1 MGPVSRCTGR
11 VAIAALL
18 LLAVPETGV
27 AQSEQTL
34 VSSRD
39 QTTSDPIIFGV
50 ENPTPSLA
58 DGRLSSPEK
67 VVWQPFTTGAV
78 AGGYRLTEISVVVRR
93 HEHTYLMYLGAEI
106 KNSRPVVDPDPFDGI
121 PVVRTIADLGH
132 EIVGERNETPVPFN
146 QYVFHAPDNIILSP
160 NTTYYLYMQASAE
173 VEISSTTETA
183 LDTDSHF
190 GWTMGR
196 AFVAQGAGSYT
207 YIESLDDF
215 WQQSAEVEQ
224 EETFRIRVKGVPIL
238 PSVTVDAPDP
248 TIEFTEGDA
257 VTFTLRRTGS
267 TTDEMTVNMGL
278 EATSTGENGIVTAE
292 AISQTTATFAANEET
307 TTVTVQT
314 RNNETYSV
322 TPEMVTISL
331 TPVASATT
339 ATPLYAVGT
348 SSSAE
353 VQIGD
358 DDPAATVS
366 GVAVTSTAPRY
377 REVDGANVR
386 DVYGAGDTI
395 EFTVTFSDTVEVD
408 TTNGVPTLAFSLGN
422 ADAVQ
427 TNAPYVRGG
436 GTNKLVFAY
445 TVQAADSDNNGIFLL
460 NDSNVTGG
468 ALQLNGGALSAGIN
482 GVVSTAITTRGAQP
496 DHKVDGSRSGPY
508 IESLAVT
515 STPQITRD
523 GQTEPDT
530 YGTGE
535 TIAFTLTLSE
545 AVTVTGT
552 PHLQFS
558 LGGTNTNATY
568 ARGSGSNKLVFAY
581 TVRDGDADDDG
592 IFVQDG
598 QDLSGNSAVVV
609 ESGESIAAMDDSTDA
624 DLVNPDRG
632 IRSGHRVDGS
642 MSALDTAAVLSI
654 VRQVPAVSP
663 TNADSLTWRVT
674 FSEDVR
680 NVDPADF
687 TLTGTTATLA
697 VTAVT
702 ASTIYDVTASGGD
715 LADLNNTVTLGFASG
730 QDITDTA
737 ATPNTL
743 TATTPPAGSANETT
757 YDMDNT
763 APTVTI
769 TVPSETN
776 APFLATFTFSEP
788 VTGFTVGDIT
798 VGNGTA
804 LNLTGGDGATTYT
817 ATITPAATREV
828 TVDVTVD
835 VAANVATDAAGN
847 GNVASEQ
854 TVSAHSPP
862 PSAVIRGV
870 AVTSTPPRYR
880 EVDGAN
886 IQDVY
891 GAGDVI
897 EFTVTFSNPVD
908 VDTMNG
914 VPTLTFSLGNANA
927 VQTNAPYVRGS
938 GTEMLVFAYTVQA
951 ADSDDNGIFLLNDS
965 RVTGGALQLNGGVL
979 SAGTNGA
986 VFTASTTHGAR
997 SGHKVDGSRSGPYA
1011 TSLEVTSTPLITRDG
1026 QTEPDTYGA
1035 GETIMFTLTLS
1046 EAVMVTGT
1054 PHLQFSLG
1062 GKRTN
1067 ADYTRGSGSNKLV
1080 FAYTVRDG
1088 DTDNNGIFVHDGE
1101 DISGNSAVV
1110 VESGESIAAMDDSAA
1125 ADLVNPDRGIRS
1137 GHRVDGSMSAF
1148 DAANVT
1154 VDPTTVD
1161 LTEGETLT
1169 YSVTLV
1175 IPPPGN
1181 ITISPN
1187 NGDSGAVS
1195 VEPASLTFTT
1205 SNWDTAQTV
1214 TVTGAQDDDASN
1226 ERVTIS
1232 HSISGYGSVTT
1243 NSVTVTVTDNDTAGV
1258 NVTPTSVADLNE
1270 GGTATYTLKLD
1281 TEPSGNVTIT
1291 PGSSDSGAVS
1301 VEPASL
1307 TFTTSNWDT
1316 PRMVSMTGVQDG
1328 DTSNETV
1335 TVSHSVSGYGAVTS
1349 ADSVTVTVTDNDT
1362 DGVSVDPTSVSP
1374 SEGGTLSYTVTLVT
1388 LPSGNVTITPSS
1400 SDSGAVSVEPAS
1412 LTFTASNWDT
1422 PRTVSVTAEVD
1433 DDASN
1438 ETVTVS
1444 HSVSGYGAVTSAD
1457 SVTVTVTDNDT
1468 AGVIVDPTSV
1478 DLTEGGTLTY
1488 SVTLV
1493 TLPSGNVTI
1502 TPSSSDSGAVS
1513 VEPAS
1518 LTFTASNWDTPR
1530 TVSVTGVVDD
1540 DASNETVTISHDVS
1554 GYGSVTA
1561 DSVTVSV
1568 MDNDTAGVMMEPTS
1582 VDLNEEGT
1590 VTYTVKL
1597 TTQPS
1602 ETVTITPANGDTSA
1616 VSVSPASL
1624 TFTTSNWD
1632 TTQTV
1637 TLTGVNDSDG
1647 DSETVTISH
1656 GVSGYG
1662 SVTADSVT
1670 VSVTDNDT
1678 AGVMVEP
1685 TSVDLNEEGMVTY
1698 TVKLTTD
1705 PGGSPVTI
1713 TPANGDTSAVSVSPA
1728 RLTFTTS
1735 NWDTTQTVT
1744 LTGVNDSDGDS
1755 ETVTISHSV
1764 SGYGSV
1770 TAGSVTVSVMDND
1783 TAGVM
1788 VEPTSVDLNEE
1799 GMVTYT
1805 VKLTTQPSETV
1816 TITPANGDTSA
1827 VSVSSASLTFTTSNW
1842 DTTQTV
1848 TLTGVN
1854 DSDGISETVT
1864 ISHSVSGYGSV
1875 TADSVTVSVTDND
1888 TTGVMVEPTSVDL
1901 NEEGMVTY
1909 TVKLNTDPGGNP
1921 VTITP
1926 ANGDTSA
1933 VSVSSA
1939 SLTFTTSNWDTTQTI
1954 TLIGVNDSDGISET
1968 VTISHS
1974 VSGYGSVTADS
1985 VTVSVT
1991 DNDTAG
1997 VMVEPTSVDLNEEGT
2012 VTYTVKLNTQPSE
2025 TVTITPNNGDT
2036 SAVSVSSA
2044 SLTFT
2049 TSNWDTTQTV
2059 TLTGVNDSDGDS
2071 ETVTISHSV
2080 SGYGS
2085 VTADSVTVSVTDN
2098 DTAGVMMEPTSVD
2111 LNEEGMVTYTV
2122 KLNTQPSET
2131 VTITPANGDTSAVS
2145 VSPASLTFTTSNW
2158 DTTQTITLTGVN
2170 DSDGISE
2177 TVTISHSV
2185 SGYGSVTADSVTV
2198 SVMDN
2203 DTAGVMVEPTS
2214 VDLNEE
2220 GMVTYTVKLNT
2231 DPGGSPVTITPN
2243 NGDTSAVSVSPASL
2257 TFTTS
2262 NWDTTQTVTLI
2273 GVNDGDGVSETVTV
2287 SHSVSGYGSVTADS
2301 VTVSVTDNDI
2311 AGVMVEPTS
2320 VDLNE
2325 EGTVTYTVKLNT
2337 QPSETVT
2344 ITPANGDTSAVSVSP
2359 ASLTFTTSNWDT
2371 TQTVTLTGVN
2381 DSDGDSETVTISHS
2395 VSGYGSVTAGSVT
2408 VSVMDNDTAGV
2419 MVEPT
2424 SVDLNEEG
2432 MVTYTVKLNTD
2443 PGGSPVTITPNN
2455 GDTSAVSVSPASLT
2469 FTTSNW
2475 DTTQTVTLIGVNDGD
2490 GDSEMVTISH
2500 DVSGYGSVTAN
2511 SVTVSVTDNDIAGVM
2526 VEPTSV
2532 DLNEEGMVTYTVK
2545 LNTDPGGSPV
2555 TITPNNGD
2563 TSAVSVSSASL
2574 TFTTSNWDTTQT
2586 ITLIGVNDGD
2596 GDSEMVTI
2604 SHSVSGYGSVTAD
2617 SVTVSVTDNDT
2628 AGVMVEPTSV
2638 DLNEEGTVTYTVKLN
2653 TQPSE
2658 TVTITPANG
2667 DTSAVSVSPASLTF
2681 TTSNWDTTQTV
2692 TLTGVNDSDGISETV
2707 TISHS
2712 VSGYGSVTADSV
2724 TVSVTDNDTAGVMV
2738 EPTSVDLNE
2747 EGMVTYTVK
2756 LTTQPSETVTI
2767 TPNNGDTSAV
2777 SVSSASLTFTTSNW
2791 DTTQTIT
2798 LIGVNDG
2805 DGDSEMVTI
2814 SHDVSG
2820 YGSVTADSVTVSV
2833 MDNDTAGVMVE
2844 PTSVDLNEEGMVT
2857 YTVKLNTQPSGPVT
2871 ITPANGDTRAVSV
2884 SPASLTF
2891 TTSNW
2896 DTTQTVTLTGVNDS
2910 DGVSETVTISH
2921 GVSGYGS
2928 VTAGSVT
2935 VSVTDNDAAGV
2946 MVEPT
2951 SVDLNEEETVT
2962 YTVKLTT
2969 QPSETVTITPNN
2981 GDTSAVSVSPASL
2994 TFTTSN
3000 WDTTQ
3005 TVTLTGVNDS
3015 DGDSETVIISH
3026 GVSGYGSVTAGSVT
3040 VSVTD
3045 NDAAGVMVEPT
3056 SVDLNEEGMV
3066 TYTVKL
3072 NTDPGGSPVTITPAN
3087 GDTSAVSVSPASLTF
3102 TTSNWDTTQTMTLTG
3117 VNDSDG
3123 ISETVTIS
3131 HSVSGYGSVTAN
3143 SVTVSVMDN
3152 DTAGVMVEPTSVD
3165 LNEEGMVTYTV
3176 KLNTQPSETVTITP
3190 NNGDTSAV
3198 SVSSASLTFTTS
3210 NWDTTQTITLIG
3222 VNDSDGISEM
3232 VTVSHSVSGYGS
3244 VTADSVT
3251 VSVMDNDTAGVM
3263 VEPTSVDLNEEGM
3276 VTYTVKLN
3284 TQPSETVTITPSSS
3298 DSGAVGVS
3306 PASLTFTT
3314 SNWDTTQT
3322 VTLTGV
3328 NDSDGDSETVTIS
3341 HSVSGYGSVTAGSVT
3356 VSVMDNDTTGVMV
3369 EPTSVDLN
3377 EEGMVTY
3384 TVKLNTQPSETV
3396 TITPANGDTSAV
3408 SVSPS
3413 SLTFTTSN
3421 WNTSQ
3426 TVTLTGVNDSDGD
3439 SETVTISHDVSGY
3452 GSVTADSVTV
3462 SVMDNDTAGVMVEP
3476 TSVDLN
3482 EEGMVTYTVKLTTQP
3497 SETVT
3502 ITPANGDTSAVSF
3515 SPSSLTFTTS
3525 NWDTTQTVTLTSV
3538 NDSDGDSETVTIS
3551 HSVSGYGSV
3560 TADSVTVSVMD
3571 NDTAGVMVEPTSVDL
3586 NEEGMVTYTVKL
3598 NTDPGGNPVT
3608 ITPNNG
3614 DTSAVSVSSASL
3626 TFTTSNWDTTQTITL
3641 IGVND
3646 SDGIS
3651 ETVTISHSVSGYG
3664 SVTADS
3670 VMVSVMDNDTAGVS
3684 VSTATLTV
3692 GEESSGTY
3700 TVTLNT
3706 PPPGP
3711 VTISPT
3717 SGDSGAMGVEPAS
3730 LTFTTANWDTA
3741 QTVSVTAVD
3750 DPDTANET
3758 VTVSHSVN
3766 GYGSV
3771 TADSVMVTVMDNDTA
3786 GVSVSIAT
3794 LTVGEESSGTYTVT
3808 LNTPPPGPVT
3818 ISPSSSDS
3826 GAVSVEP
3833 ASITFT
3839 AANWDTPR
3847 TVSVTGVQDDD
3858 ANNEMVTISHSV
3870 SGYGSVTA
3878 NSVTVSVTDHD
3889 TAGVM
3894 VDPTSV
3900 DLTEGGTL
3908 SYSVTLVTQPP
3919 GPVTITPSSSDS
3931 GAVSVEPAS
3940 ITFTAANWDTPR
3952 TVSVIH
3958 CCQLGYAP
3966 DGERDG

>member
-34 VSSRD
+34 VSNRD

-50 ENPTPSLA
+50 ENPTASLA
-58 DGRLSSPEK
+58 DGQPTSPEK

-106 KNSRPVVDPDPFDGI
+106 KNSPPGLDPDPFDDI
-121 PVVRTIADLGH
+121 LVVRTIADLGH
-132 EIVGERNETPVPFN
+132 EVVGEINETPVPFN

-160 NTTYYLYMQASAE
+160 NTTYYLYMEASAE
-173 VEISSTTETA
+173 VEISSTTETV

-196 AFVAQGAGSYT
+196 ALVTQGFGTYT
-207 YIESLDDF
+207 YIQSLDDF
-215 WQQSAEVEQ
+215 FPVSADVEQ

-267 TTDEMTVNMGL
+267 TTDELTVNMGL

-377 REVDGANVR
+377 REVDGANIK

-395 EFTVTFSDTVEVD
+395 EFTVTFSDTVDVD
-408 TTNGVPTLAFSLGN
+408 TTNGVPALTFSLGN

-445 TVQAADSDNNGIFLL
+445 TVQAADADNNGIFLL

-468 ALQLNGGALSAGIN
+468 ALQLNGGVLSAGIN
-482 GVVSTAITTRGAQP
+482 GVVSTAITTRGARSG
-496 DHKVDGSRSGPY
+496 HKVDGSRSGPY

-568 ARGSGSNKLVFAY
+568 ARGSGTDKLVFAY
-581 TVRDGDADDDG
+581 LVQSSDSDGDG

-598 QDLSGNSAVVV
+598 EDVSGNSAVVV
-609 ESGESIAAMDDSTDA
+609 ESGEEIEAVDDSADA
-624 DLVNPDRG
+624 DLVNPG
-632 IRSGHRVDGS
+632 
-642 MSALDTAAVLSI
+642 
-654 VRQVPAVSP
+654 
-663 TNADSLTWRVT
+663 
-674 FSEDVR
+674 
-680 NVDPADF
+680 
-687 TLTGTTATLA
+687 
-697 VTAVT
+697 
-702 ASTIYDVTASGGD
+702 
-715 LADLNNTVTLGFASG
+715 
-730 QDITDTA
+730 
-737 ATPNTL
+737 
-743 TATTPPAGSANETT
+743 
-757 YDMDNT
+757 
-763 APTVTI
+763 
-769 TVPSETN
+769 
-776 APFLATFTFSEP
+776 
-788 VTGFTVGDIT
+788 
-798 VGNGTA
+798 
-804 LNLTGGDGATTYT
+804 
-817 ATITPAATREV
+817 
-828 TVDVTVD
+828 
-835 VAANVATDAAGN
+835 
-847 GNVASEQ
+847 
-854 TVSAHSPP
+854 
-862 PSAVIRGV
+862 
-870 AVTSTPPRYR
+870 
-880 EVDGAN
+880 
-886 IQDVY
+886 
-891 GAGDVI
+891 
-897 EFTVTFSNPVD
+897 
-908 VDTMNG
+908 
-914 VPTLTFSLGNANA
+914 
-927 VQTNAPYVRGS
+927 
-938 GTEMLVFAYTVQA
+938 
-951 ADSDDNGIFLLNDS
+951 
-965 RVTGGALQLNGGVL
+965 
-979 SAGTNGA
+979 
-986 VFTASTTHGAR
+986 
-997 SGHKVDGSRSGPYA
+997 
-1011 TSLEVTSTPLITRDG
+1011 
-1026 QTEPDTYGA
+1026 
-1035 GETIMFTLTLS
+1035 
-1046 EAVMVTGT
+1046 
-1054 PHLQFSLG
+1054 
-1062 GKRTN
+1062 
-1067 ADYTRGSGSNKLV
+1067 
-1080 FAYTVRDG
+1080 
-1088 DTDNNGIFVHDGE
+1088 
-1101 DISGNSAVV
+1101 
-1110 VESGESIAAMDDSAA
+1110 
-1125 ADLVNPDRGIRS
+1125 RGIRS

-1301 VEPASL
+1301 VSPASL

-1335 TVSHSVSGYGAVTS
+1335 TVSHSVSGYGSVT
-1349 ADSVTVTVTDNDT
+1349 AHSVTVIVTDNDT
-1362 DGVSVDPTSVSP
+1362 AGVMVDPTSLSP
-1374 SEGGTLSYTVTLVT
+1374 SEGGTLTYTVTLVT

-1400 SDSGAVSVEPAS
+1400 SDSGAVSVSPAS
-1412 LTFTASNWDT
+1412 LTFTPSNWDT

-1468 AGVIVDPTSV
+1468 AGVIVDPTS
-1478 DLTEGGTLTY
+1478 LSPSEGGTLTY

-1493 TLPSGNVTI
+1493 TLPSVNVTI

-1597 TTQPS
+1597 NTQPS

-1685 TSVDLNEEGMVTY
+1685 TSVDLNEEG
-1698 TVKLTTD
+1698 
-1705 PGGSPVTI
+1705 
-1713 TPANGDTSAVSVSPA
+1713 
-1728 RLTFTTS
+1728 
-1735 NWDTTQTVT
+1735 
-1744 LTGVNDSDGDS
+1744 
-1755 ETVTISHSV
+1755 
-1764 SGYGSV
+1764 
-1770 TAGSVTVSVMDND
+1770 
-1783 TAGVM
+1783 
-1788 VEPTSVDLNEE
+1788 
-1799 GMVTYT
+1799 
-1805 VKLTTQPSETV
+1805 
-1816 TITPANGDTSA
+1816 
-1827 VSVSSASLTFTTSNW
+1827 
-1842 DTTQTV
+1842 
-1848 TLTGVN
+1848 
-1854 DSDGISETVT
+1854 
-1864 ISHSVSGYGSV
+1864 
-1875 TADSVTVSVTDND
+1875 
-1888 TTGVMVEPTSVDL
+1888 
-1901 NEEGMVTY
+1901 
-1909 TVKLNTDPGGNP
+1909 
-1921 VTITP
+1921 
-1926 ANGDTSA
+1926 
-1933 VSVSSA
+1933 
-1939 SLTFTTSNWDTTQTI
+1939 
-1954 TLIGVNDSDGISET
+1954 
-1968 VTISHS
+1968 
-1974 VSGYGSVTADS
+1974 
-1985 VTVSVT
+1985 
-1991 DNDTAG
+1991 
-1997 VMVEPTSVDLNEEGT
+1997 T

-2025 TVTITPNNGDT
+2025 TVTITP
-2036 SAVSVSSA
+2036 S
-2044 SLTFT
+2044 
-2049 TSNWDTTQTV
+2049 
-2059 TLTGVNDSDGDS
+2059 
-2071 ETVTISHSV
+2071 
-2080 SGYGS
+2080 
-2085 VTADSVTVSVTDN
+2085 
-2098 DTAGVMMEPTSVD
+2098 
-2111 LNEEGMVTYTV
+2111 
-2122 KLNTQPSET
+2122 
-2131 VTITPANGDTSAVS
+2131 
-2145 VSPASLTFTTSNW
+2145 
-2158 DTTQTITLTGVN
+2158 
-2170 DSDGISE
+2170 
-2177 TVTISHSV
+2177 
-2185 SGYGSVTADSVTV
+2185 
-2198 SVMDN
+2198 
-2203 DTAGVMVEPTS
+2203 
-2214 VDLNEE
+2214 
-2220 GMVTYTVKLNT
+2220 
-2231 DPGGSPVTITPN
+2231 
-2243 NGDTSAVSVSPASL
+2243 
-2257 TFTTS
+2257 
-2262 NWDTTQTVTLI
+2262 
-2273 GVNDGDGVSETVTV
+2273 
-2287 SHSVSGYGSVTADS
+2287 
-2301 VTVSVTDNDI
+2301 
-2311 AGVMVEPTS
+2311 
-2320 VDLNE
+2320 
-2325 EGTVTYTVKLNT
+2325 
-2337 QPSETVT
+2337 
-2344 ITPANGDTSAVSVSP
+2344 NGDTSAVSVSP

-2381 DSDGDSETVTISHS
+2381 D
-2395 VSGYGSVTAGSVT
+2395 
-2408 VSVMDNDTAGV
+2408 
-2419 MVEPT
+2419 
-2424 SVDLNEEG
+2424 
-2432 MVTYTVKLNTD
+2432 
-2443 PGGSPVTITPNN
+2443 
-2455 GDTSAVSVSPASLT
+2455 
-2469 FTTSNW
+2469 
-2475 DTTQTVTLIGVNDGD
+2475 GD
-2490 GDSEMVTISH
+2490 GVSEMVTVSH
-2500 DVSGYGSVTAN
+2500 DVSGYGSVTAD
-2511 SVTVSVTDNDIAGVM
+2511 SVTVSVTDNDTAGVM

-2586 ITLIGVNDGD
+2586 VTLTGVNDSDGDSETVTISHDVSGYGSVTADSVTVSVMDNDTAGVMMEPTSVDLNEEGTVTYTVKLTTQPSETVTITPSNGDTSAVSVSPASLTFTTSNWDTTQTITLIGVNDSD
-2596 GDSEMVTI
+2596 GDSETVTI
-2604 SHSVSGYGSVTAD
+2604 SHDVSGYGSVTAD

-2692 TLTGVNDSDGISETV
+2692 TLTGVNDSDGDSETV
-2707 TISHS
+2707 IISHG
-2712 VSGYGSVTADSV
+2712 VSGYGSVTAGSV

-2756 LTTQPSETVTI
+2756 LNTQPSETVTI
-2767 TPNNGDTSAV
+2767 TPA
-2777 SVSSASLTFTTSNW
+2777 
-2791 DTTQTIT
+2791 
-2798 LIGVNDG
+2798 
-2805 DGDSEMVTI
+2805 
-2814 SHDVSG
+2814 
-2820 YGSVTADSVTVSV
+2820 
-2833 MDNDTAGVMVE
+2833 
-2844 PTSVDLNEEGMVT
+2844 
-2857 YTVKLNTQPSGPVT
+2857 
-2871 ITPANGDTRAVSV
+2871 
-2884 SPASLTF
+2884 
-2891 TTSNW
+2891 
-2896 DTTQTVTLTGVNDS
+2896 
-2910 DGVSETVTISH
+2910 
-2921 GVSGYGS
+2921 
-2928 VTAGSVT
+2928 
-2935 VSVTDNDAAGV
+2935 
-2946 MVEPT
+2946 
-2951 SVDLNEEETVT
+2951 
-2962 YTVKLTT
+2962 
-2969 QPSETVTITPNN
+2969 N

-3045 NDAAGVMVEPT
+3045 ND
-3056 SVDLNEEGMV
+3056 
-3066 TYTVKL
+3066 
-3072 NTDPGGSPVTITPAN
+3072 
-3087 GDTSAVSVSPASLTF
+3087 
-3102 TTSNWDTTQTMTLTG
+3102 
-3117 VNDSDG
+3117 
-3123 ISETVTIS
+3123 
-3131 HSVSGYGSVTAN
+3131 TA
-3143 SVTVSVMDN
+3143 
-3152 DTAGVMVEPTSVD
+3152 
-3165 LNEEGMVTYTV
+3165 
-3176 KLNTQPSETVTITP
+3176 
-3190 NNGDTSAV
+3190 
-3198 SVSSASLTFTTS
+3198 
-3210 NWDTTQTITLIG
+3210 
-3222 VNDSDGISEM
+3222 
-3232 VTVSHSVSGYGS
+3232 
-3244 VTADSVT
+3244 
-3251 VSVMDNDTAGVM
+3251 
-3263 VEPTSVDLNEEGM
+3263 
-3276 VTYTVKLN
+3276 
-3284 TQPSETVTITPSSS
+3284 
-3298 DSGAVGVS
+3298 
-3306 PASLTFTT
+3306 
-3314 SNWDTTQT
+3314 
-3322 VTLTGV
+3322 
-3328 NDSDGDSETVTIS
+3328 
-3341 HSVSGYGSVTAGSVT
+3341 
-3356 VSVMDNDTTGVMV
+3356 GVMV

-3408 SVSPS
+3408 SVSPA

-3421 WNTSQ
+3421 WDITQ
-3426 TVTLTGVNDSDGD
+3426 TITLTGVNDSDGV
-3439 SETVTISHDVSGY
+3439 SETVTISHSVSGY
-3452 GSVTADSVTV
+3452 GSVTADSVTVSVTDNDTAGVMVEPTSVDLNEEETVTYTVKLTTQPSETVTITPNNGDTSAVSMSPASLTFTTSNWDITQTITLTGVNDSNGVSETVTISHSVSGYGSVTAGSVTV

-3482 EEGMVTYTVKLTTQP
+3482 EEGMVTYTVKLNTDP
-3497 SETVT
+3497 GGNPVT
-3502 ITPANGDTSAVSF
+3502 ITPANGDTSAVSM
-3515 SPSSLTFTTS
+3515 SPASLTFTTS
-3525 NWDTTQTVTLTSV
+3525 NWDITQTITLTGV
-3538 NDSDGDSETVTIS
+3538 NDSNGVSETVTIS

-3608 ITPNNG
+3608 ITPANGDTSAVSMSPASLTFTTSNWDITQTITLTGVNDSNGVSETVTISHSVSGYGSVTAGSVTVSVMDNDTAGVMVEPTSVDLNEEGMVTYTVKLNTDPGGNPVTITPANGDTSAVSMSPASLTFTTSNWDITQTITLTGVNDSNGVSETVTISHSVSGYGSVTAGSVTVSVMDNDTAGVMVEPTSVDLNEEGMVTYTVKLTTQPSGPVTITPNNGDTSAVSVSPASLTFTTSNWDITQTITLMGVNDGDGVSETVIISHSVSGYGSVTADSVTVSVMDNDTAGVMVEPTSVDLNEEGMVTYTVKLTTQPSEAVTITPSNGDTSAVSVSPASLTFTTSNWNMSQTVTLTGVNDGDGVSEMVTISHDVSGYGSVTADSVTVSVMDNDTAGMMVEPTSVDLNEEGMVTYTVKLTTQPSGPVTITPNNGDTSAVSVSPASLTFTTSNWNMSQTVTLTGVNDGDGDSETVIISHGVSGYGSVTAGSVTVSVMDNDTAGVMVDPTSVDLTEEGMVTYTVKLNTQPSGPVTITPANG

-3626 TFTTSNWDTTQTITL
+3626 TFTTSNWDTTQTVTL
-3641 IGVND
+3641 TGVND
-3646 SDGIS
+3646 GDGDS
-3651 ETVTISHSVSGYG
+3651 ETVTISHSVSGYDSVTANSVTVSVMDNDTAGVMVEPTSVDLTEGETLTYTVTLNTLPAGNVTISPNSSDSGAVSVEPASLIFTVANWDTPRTVSVTAVQDDDTANETVTVSHSVSGYG

-3670 VMVSVMDNDTAGVS
+3670 VTVSVTDNDTAGVMVDPTS
-3684 VSTATLTV
+3684 LSLSEGGTLTY
-3692 GEESSGTY
+3692 S
-3700 TVTLNT
+3700 VTLVTLPSGN
-3706 PPPGP
+3706 
-3711 VTISPT
+3711 VTITPS
-3717 SGDSGAMGVEPAS
+3717 SSDSGAVSVSPAS
-3730 LTFTTANWDTA
+3730 LTFTPSNWDTPR
-3741 QTVSVTAVD
+3741 TVSVTAVQD
-3750 DPDTANET
+3750 DGSANET
-3758 VTVSHSVN
+3758 VTVSHSVS
-3766 GYGSV
+3766 GYGSA
-3771 TADSVMVTVMDNDTA
+3771 TSANAVTVSVTDNDTA
-3786 GVSVSIAT
+3786 GVMVDPTSLSPSEGGT
-3794 LTVGEESSGTYTVT
+3794 LTYTVT
-3808 LNTPPPGPVT
+3808 LVTLPSGNVT
-3818 ISPSSSDS
+3818 ITPSSSDS
-3826 GAVSVEP
+3826 GAVSVSPAVTFTPSNWDTPRTVSVTAVQDDGSANETVTVSHSVSGYGSATSANAVTVSVTDNDTAGVMVDPTSLSPSEGGTLTYSVTLVTQPSGNVTITPSSSDSGAVGVSP
-3833 ASITFT
+3833 ASLTFT
-3839 AANWDTPR
+3839 PSNWDTPR
-3847 TVSVTGVQDDD
+3847 TVSVTGMQDDD
-3858 ANNEMVTISHSV
+3858 TASETVTVSHSV

-3878 NSVTVSVTDHD
+3878 HSVTVSVTDND

-3908 SYSVTLVTQPP
+3908 TYSVTLVTLPSGNVTITPSSSDSGAVGVSPASLTFTPSNWDTPRTVSMTAVQDDDTANETVTVSHSVSGYGGVTADSVTVRVTDNDTAGVIVDPTSLSLSEGGTLTYTVTLVTLP
-3919 GPVTITPSSSDS
+3919 SGNVTITPSSSDS
-3931 GAVSVEPAS
+3931 GAVSVSPAS
-3940 ITFTAANWDTPR
+3940 LTFTPSNWDTPR
-3952 TVSVIH
+3952 TVSVTGMQDDDASNETVTVSHSVSGYGSATSANAVTVSVTDNDTAGVMVDPTSLSPSEGGTLTYTVTLVTLPSGNVTITPSSSDSGAVSVSPASLTFTPSNWDTPRTVSVTGMQGDDASNETVTVSHSVSDYGAVTTAAAVTVAVTDDDDAPSESTSNNNTRGVTVSESTLSVNEGSTLTYTVVLDTRPSGDVTVTPSRSDDSDADVTVSGVLTFSTGNWDTPQTVTVSAAQDGDASNDTATIIH
-3958 CCQLGYAP
+3958 TASGADYDPVPAASVQVMVNDNGPRSTVLTLKVSPAIVQEENETRVVTLTGTLNQAP
-3966 DGERDG
+3966 